1 MIICY
6 NLFSLHVCV
15 EETRRLGRNMI
26 VHLRQFEVVHW
37 WPTASLSG
45 IHLHK
50 THQHHLNSGRRTR
63 NGEPSTVWK
72 TFKSWFFVQSTSKE
86 RGRHIY
92 PMLIG
97 WLAKL
102 LIRRTAGGCY
112 EGSQHCFINL
122 LFASLA
128 DSCTGADDYD
138 HYCILCICF

>member
-63 NGEPSTVWK
+63 NGETVNSLENCQVLVFRPIH
-72 TFKSWFFVQSTSKE
+72 FKRARPTYLSDVD
-86 RGRHIY
+86 RV
-92 PMLIG
+92 
-97 WLAKL
+97 
-102 LIRRTAGGCY
+102 AG
-112 EGSQHCFINL
+112 QITH
-122 LFASLA
+122 
-128 DSCTGADDYD
+128 
-138 HYCILCICF
+138 